1 MQTPC
6 IKLCKLNPYT
16 QSCIGCKRTVEEI
29 QRWAYMTAA
38 EREKIMKELL
48 GR

>member
-6 IKLCKLNPYT
+6 IQLCKLNPYT
-16 QSCIGCKRTVEEI
+16 QVCLGCKRTLEEI
-29 QRWAYMTAA
+29 QRWALMTAA